1 MHTAMIIA
9 GGFVLLA
16 ACTLVAKMTD
26 HGLGAGAKAFVPLW
40 LVAAAIN
47 MWVGVNKAG
56 YTYAQEFPIFL
67 AVFAVPAMIAL
78 LVWFIY
84 RH

>member
-1 MHTAMIIA
+1 MHTVMIMA
-9 GGFVLLA
+9 GGLALLA
-16 ACTLVAKMTD
+16 ACALASRLA
-26 HGLGAGAKAFVPLW
+26 GLGVGAGAKAFIPLW

-67 AVFAVPAMIAL
+67 AVFAIPAIVAL
-78 LVWFIY
+78 IIWRMY
-84 RH
+84 QP